1 MAEYKYP
8 LTNEWTGAR
17 ERLSLLEIV
26 RDPWTIQNFE
36 KIGVKEGWHCLEL
49 AGGGGS
55 IAQWLC
61 RQVGSNGHVVAT
73 DLEPRFLETINA
85 SNLEVWRHDLLRDRL
100 PEAAFDLVHARAVL
114 TFLPRPAET
123 ITKIVATVKPGGW
136 LVLEEPDYVSEV
148 PDPSMRPEA
157 MALSKKAHSALRTFA
172 HSLGYDAGFGRRL
185 YYEVSRNG
193 ISDIQA
199 EGSVR
204 MRIGGTPSAR
214 FFKVTLEQLQDQVLK
229 AGLLTTAELEDF
241 RSLLDSPEYRW
252 VGQISFAVWGRRILA
267 K

>member
-8 LTNEWTGAR
+8 LTNEWRDAR
-17 ERLSLLEIV
+17 ERLSLLETL
-26 RDPWTIQNFE
+26 RDPWTIRNFE
-36 KIGVKEGWHCLEL
+36 KIGVRGGWRCLEL

-61 RQVGSNGHVVAT
+61 RQVGSEGHVVAT
-73 DLEPRFLETINA
+73 DLEPRFLETIDA
-85 SNLEVWRHDLLRDRL
+85 PNLEVWRHDLLRDPL
-100 PEAAFDLVHARAVL
+100 PEAAFDLVHARSVL
-114 TFLPRPAET
+114 GFLPRPAET

-136 LVLEEPDYVSEV
+136 LLLEEPDYVSEV
-148 PDPSMRPEA
+148 PDPSMTPEA
-157 MALSKKAHSALRTFA
+157 MALSKKAHSALHTLA

-199 EGSVR
+199 EGSVS
-204 MRIGGTPSAR
+204 MRIGGTPSAS
-214 FFKVTLEQLQDQVLK
+214 FFKVTSKQLQDQVLN
-229 AGLLTTAELEDF
+229 AGLLTPAELEDF
-241 RSLLDSPEYRW
+241 QSLLDSPEYRW
-252 VGQISFAVWGRRILA
+252 VGQMAISVWGRRISA